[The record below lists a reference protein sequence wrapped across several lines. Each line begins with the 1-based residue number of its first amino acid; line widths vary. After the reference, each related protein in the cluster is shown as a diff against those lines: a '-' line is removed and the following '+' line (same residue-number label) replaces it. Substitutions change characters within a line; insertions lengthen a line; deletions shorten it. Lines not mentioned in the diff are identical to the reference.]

1 MFEIS
6 DDELSYMSDDEENFR
21 NKTIASCPVVEEKA
35 RRSEEKPR
43 VYENRCKRYWNRYYG
58 RLENER
64 RIEKK
69 KKMKEMKE
77 GVEDDGESTLTK
89 AVKSRRKKNQNKILL
104 NRLHQIDISNDIKDT
119 IHDYNIISGNDKEMT
134 NSTSYYSNNGSET
147 VQLPMR
153 YGQLQQKYRFVVI

>member
-1 MFEIS
+1 
-6 DDELSYMSDDEENFR
+6 
-21 NKTIASCPVVEEKA
+21 
-35 RRSEEKPR
+35 
-43 VYENRCKRYWNRYYG
+43 
-58 RLENER
+58 
-64 RIEKK
+64 
-69 KKMKEMKE
+69 MKEMKE
-77 GVEDDGESTLTK
+77 GVEDDGQSTLTK

-153 YGQLQQKYRFVVI
+153 YGQLQQKYRFVVILLYINRSVVPSLNCCF